1 MMKTDY
7 RKAPMKIKEGD
18 VLVCSCGDCYIEL
31 TVTKACMDDLCG
43 MSEDCDIEVRCCG
56 KPMKFKTEFYS

>member
-1 MMKTDY
+1 
-7 RKAPMKIKEGD
+7 MKIKEGD